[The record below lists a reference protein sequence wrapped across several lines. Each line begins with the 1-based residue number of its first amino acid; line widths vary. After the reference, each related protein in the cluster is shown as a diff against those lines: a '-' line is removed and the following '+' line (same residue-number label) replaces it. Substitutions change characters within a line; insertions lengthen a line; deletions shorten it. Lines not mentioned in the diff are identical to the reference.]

1 MRRRLKI
8 FRKKYV
14 AQHHTRV
21 KRAKKIARHP
31 LFAVPVVTFVV
42 LLAFAAIG
50 VVVLTGGH
58 PTLARSDSHIV
69 IVSHDHQ
76 EQIVPTR
83 AATVGALLPK
93 LDIKLNQG
101 DVVEPSPDTA
111 ITDDNFRINVY
122 RATPVT
128 IVDGAQRTVTFSAA
142 TTGRSIAG
150 QVGVQVYP
158 EDNVTLVPT
167 QNFVV
172 DQSIGP
178 EVLIDRATPVNL
190 NLYGTL
196 VVIRTHA
203 TTVQQLLKDKNIH
216 MASDDNVQPAAAT
229 PVTPN
234 MQVFVSRHGTQIVS
248 VTQPIPMPVQTIE
261 DDSLSFGTTAIR
273 QQGAAGTQ
281 VITYQVQLVN
291 GKEVGRT
298 QIQAVVTQA
307 PVTKI
312 VAQGKAVQIPSDK
325 QAVMSLAGISASDY
339 PYVDYIV
346 SHESG
351 WCPTKLQGQYGGCP
365 AYPPSSI
372 PSGLGYGLGQATP
385 GSKMAS
391 FGTDWET
398 NAVTQLRWAN
408 SYAQSSKFNAY
419 GGSWLGAYNYWRA
432 HTNW

>member
-1 MRRRLKI
+1 MQRR
-8 FRKKYV
+8 FRRFKKKYV
-14 AQHHTRV
+14 AAHRARV
-21 KRAKKIARHP
+21 KRARKIVRHP

-42 LLAFAAIG
+42 LLLFVTVGLVI
-50 VVVLTGGH
+50 LTGGH

-69 IVSHDHQ
+69 IVTHDNQ
-76 EQIVPTR
+76 EQTVPTR

-93 LDIKLNQG
+93 LGIKLNQG
-101 DVVEPSPDTA
+101 DVVEPSPDTPIA
-111 ITDDNFRINVY
+111 DDNFRVNVY

-128 IVDGAQRTVTFSAA
+128 IVDGDQRTVTFSAA
-142 TTGRSIAG
+142 TTGRSIAE
-150 QVGVQVYP
+150 QVGIQVYP
-158 EDNVTLVPT
+158 EDNVSLEPT
-167 QNFVV
+167 QNFVT
-172 DQSIGP
+172 DQSIGA
-178 EVLIDRATPVNL
+178 EVVIDRATPVNL
-190 NLYGTL
+190 NLYGTPVL
-196 VVIRTHA
+196 IRTHA
-203 TTVQQLLKDKNIH
+203 STVQELLKEKNIH
-216 MASDDNVQPAAAT
+216 LASDDNVQPAITT

-248 VTQPIPMPVQTIE
+248 VTQSIPMPVQNVE
-261 DDSLSFGTTAIR
+261 DDSLSFGTTAVR

-298 QIQAVVTQA
+298 QIQAVVTQQ
-307 PVTKI
+307 PVTEI

-325 QAVMSLAGISASDY
+325 QAVMSLAGISSGDY

-372 PSGLGYGLGQATP
+372 PSYLGYGLGQATP

-391 FGTDWET
+391 AGSDWQT
-398 NAVTQLRWAN
+398 NAVTQLIWCNGYALRAYGSWAN
-408 SYAQSSKFNAY
+408 
-419 GGSWLGAYNYWRA
+419 AYNHWVAY
-432 HTNW
+432 HNW